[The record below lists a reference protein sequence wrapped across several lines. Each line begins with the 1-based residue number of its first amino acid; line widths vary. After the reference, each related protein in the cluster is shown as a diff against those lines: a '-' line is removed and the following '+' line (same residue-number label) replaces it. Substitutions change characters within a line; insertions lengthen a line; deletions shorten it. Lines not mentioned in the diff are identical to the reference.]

1 MQSKNKKPMTAAE
14 CDHVT
19 RVKELDCVVC
29 GASGPSEAHEPEQ
42 GLWFISVPLC
52 QACHRGPE
60 GWHGTRL
67 RWKLRKMD
75 ELKAID
81 QTNRN
86 IYG

>member
-1 MQSKNKKPMTAAE
+1 MQSKNKKSMTERERRHVARVAA
-14 CDHVT
+14 
-19 RVKELDCVVC
+19 LPCVVC
-29 GASGPSEAHEPEQ
+29 GSDEGSEVHEPEQ

-52 QACHRGPE
+52 PACHRGPE

-67 RWKLRKMD
+67 RWSLRKMD

-81 QTNRN
+81 QTNRT